1 MKKMRPKPLSDINQL
16 LIGSKDL
23 TSARK
28 NTSEDEHRD
37 LQKKLEARVEQY
49 ARNISKSITD
59 FKKENLAYT
68 EARLRAFE
76 HDHRRRKKLENLKN
90 EWAFGGAFLEHL
102 NWFLKPTEDNMSKL
116 LKAQAAW
123 LQEKTP
129 DEYPVGSIHSADWLS
144 PMPVWSTGTTP
155 GYCQATGNT
164 RTQIRRFL
172 DSIKAKPMKHKP
184 SGSVGRPS
192 KQYPIKVGLQVLDWW
207 LGNVFTDPRATAV
220 VAGSIGFRTMQF
232 QNETPK
238 GASPTDVKRFKAII
252 RKHTGRADPLE
263 SLKQ

>member
-90 EWAFGGAFLEHL
+90 E
-102 NWFLKPTEDNMSKL
+102 
-116 LKAQAAW
+116 
-123 LQEKTP
+123 
-129 DEYPVGSIHSADWLS
+129 
-144 PMPVWSTGTTP
+144 
-155 GYCQATGNT
+155 
-164 RTQIRRFL
+164 
-172 DSIKAKPMKHKP
+172 
-184 SGSVGRPS
+184 
-192 KQYPIKVGLQVLDWW
+192 
-207 LGNVFTDPRATAV
+207 
-220 VAGSIGFRTMQF
+220 
-232 QNETPK
+232 
-238 GASPTDVKRFKAII
+238 
-252 RKHTGRADPLE
+252 
-263 SLKQ
+263 